1 MNLAGHTMYILS
13 TAISARR
20 VSQSSAH
27 DGESFR
33 KPINSSDEA
42 SASKAKRASRH
53 PRLCRHLR
61 KTSALRHPPRAILP
75 APSPSRRKA
84 RLTIRGGGFALP
96 SHDPPRAPAK
106 RASNAQEEASPLDVL
121 RSDRFPPRWDSCR
134 FRRNARS
141 PHPEKS
147 VPPQNPTYRTP
158 KGPFR
163 HAPSTSPGQP
173 DARTRPNWRRAH
185 LMHRFRTDGR
195 PAGSTGRRLVCIS
208 PHREPSPA
216 DKQFKPL
223 PNPCARRDSCQF
235 ERILVSKRSGHPR
248 PPNLVRITM
257 REISPKMATKPRSGT
272 GCVLPRIGL
281 RAVEDKSPRSPL
293 PVDCIRFASAPSS
306 APTRTR
312 TRFRGHFRTILPHDL
327 IGPAADSPKVETK
340 ERART
345 NNERGQGDQARPT
358 QTQKDCNTPSRS
370 AAAWGDQAPS
380 HSNTEGPE
388 ATASR
393 P

>member
-1 MNLAGHTMYILS
+1 MHILS
-13 TAISARR
+13 TAVSARR
-20 VSQSSAH
+20 VSQSSTH

-147 VPPQNPTYRTP
+147 IPPQNPTYRAP

-195 PAGSTGRRLVCIS
+195 PAGSAGRRLVCIS

-216 DKQFKPL
+216 DRQFKPL

-235 ERILVSKRSGHPR
+235 ERILVSKRSGHLAAEPRSDHHARNQPENGHETALWHGMR
-248 PPNLVRITM
+248 PPKGRL
-257 REISPKMATKPRSGT
+257 ARS
-272 GCVLPRIGL
+272 R
-281 RAVEDKSPRSPL
+281 RQKPRSPL
-293 PVDCIRFASAPSS
+293 PVDYIRLASVPSS
-306 APTRTR
+306 APTRAR
-312 TRFRGHFRTILPHDL
+312 MRFAGHFRTIPPHDL
-327 IGPAADSPKVETK
+327 IEPAADSPKVETK
-340 ERART
+340 ERTRT
-345 NNERGQGDQARPT
+345 NKERGQDDQARPT
-358 QTQKDCNTPSRS
+358 QTQKDCNTSSRS
-370 AAAWGDQAPS
+370 AAAWGDQVPS